1 MSLLL
6 ARGQSTPRPRVVDH
20 TIQVLPVWAC
30 MARRG
35 RERAPFDDDAA
46 LRRAARLFRT
56 HGAAERRYRTSWTA
70 PASAVPG
77 STRPSATSSAY
88 SSPRC
93 SITNRVCRSVA
104 LRSRP
109 AQDRRGRRSWTPRPH
124 REGPR
129 VQPGCLMIN
138 MPLELSQAAAYGGI
152 AQRAV
157 ETIERNLRMAVE
169 AGKAAGEIATQVDAK
184 QITGALLS
192 LLLEERREAKIAAA
206 AGQSAEIAVDTARR
220 IAHGTNGTAHGDD
233 HLAREALQ
241 QAIADHKLEGQGTRS
256 FRCIEARGGAVRV
269 PERHRLARSLRP
281 DVAGDRRAATDA
293 DQAAVTSASR
303 PAGRMAAP

>member
-1 MSLLL
+1 MLTIRFRSCQCGP
-6 ARGQSTPRPRVVDH
+6 AWPGEEESERPSTTTRHFAERRGCSERTVPRSVD
-20 TIQVLPVWAC
+20 TG
-30 MARRG
+30 RRG
-35 RERAPFDDDAA
+35 R
-46 LRRAARLFRT
+46 RRHQPCPR
-56 HGAAERRYRTSWTA
+56 
-70 PASAVPG
+70 

-233 HLAREALQ
+233 HLAREAL
-241 QAIADHKLEGQGTRS
+241 
-256 FRCIEARGGAVRV
+256 ARARARAAATPDPRVSSRGLSARRQPGRPCAQRVNSGPSLTPGRLPYGCLPLDESVR
-269 PERHRLARSLRP
+269 LRP
-281 DVAGDRRAATDA
+281 SLV
-293 DQAAVTSASR
+293 R
-303 PAGRMAAP
+303 PGGGE

>member
-30 MARRG
+30 IARRG

-138 MPLELSQAAAYGGI
+138 MPGIDLPGVDTTSRQRCSDSNIGVRRACRDSAGGPVGNGAALGRGPRGLKRRRVGEEEAGFRLS
-152 AQRAV
+152 RFCD
-157 ETIERNLRMAVE
+157 VE
-169 AGKAAGEIATQVDAK
+169 AKLAGMKTIASVAL
-184 QITGALLS
+184 GATAPLS
-192 LLLEERREAKIAAA
+192 MTLA
-206 AGQSAEIAVDTARR
+206 QQ
-220 IAHGTNGTAHGDD
+220 GTA
-233 HLAREALQ
+233 
-241 QAIADHKLEGQGTRS
+241 T
-256 FRCIEARGGAVRV
+256 VMV
-269 PERHRLARSLRP
+269 
-281 DVAGDRRAATDA
+281 AATDTRGSGGRRG
-293 DQAAVTSASR
+293 QVAAARSGKR
-303 PAGRMAAP
+303 PPGRLPGGLAVLNPATILGDVRRGGKKNGGSMDTRGGKRQPHTG